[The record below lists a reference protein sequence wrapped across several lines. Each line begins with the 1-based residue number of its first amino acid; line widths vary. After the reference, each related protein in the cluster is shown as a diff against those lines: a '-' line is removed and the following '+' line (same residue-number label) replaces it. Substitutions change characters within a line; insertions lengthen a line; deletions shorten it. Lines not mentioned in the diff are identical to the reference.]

1 MKERV
6 IILTR
11 GIQASG
17 KSTFAE
23 HWVKEKPTERIR
35 INWDSLRNMFGE
47 YWVESREKLSVI
59 KDMTDA
65 FFKSP
70 MEKGWNIIMD
80 NMNLNPKGW
89 KEMQDRIDKYNET
102 HNEYHYTL
110 EFKDFFDVSVEEC
123 IRRDSLRPN
132 PIGESVIKSTYRR
145 YRNFI
150 ATQLNNKQYNSF
162 KKFDETKKNC
172 ILVDMDATLCFNL
185 QGRPFYGNGA
195 ADSMREDKPCKQLCQ
210 LVNTYI
216 ADKSVDVIILTGRE
230 DTEDIRKA
238 TEDWLKNNLIGNVD
252 KVLMRPLK
260 NFTKGPDCKYN
271 LYKEYIEPYY
281 NVLFVLE
288 DSSKVVKMWR
298 EHGIMCLQPNDG
310 TM

>member
-17 KSTFAE
+17 KSTFADK
-23 HWVKEKPTERIR
+23 WVKEKPTERIR

-47 YWVESREKLSVI
+47 YWVESREKLGVI
-59 KDMTDA
+59 RDMTDA
-65 FFKSP
+65 FFKAP
-70 MEKGWNIIMD
+70 MEKGWDIIMD

-89 KEMQDRIDKYNET
+89 KEMQNRIDKYNST
-102 HNEYHYTL
+102 HTEYHYSL
-110 EFKDFFDVSVEEC
+110 KFEDFFDVSVEEC
-123 IRRDSLRPN
+123 IRRDSLRPH
-132 PIGESVIKSTYRR
+132 PIGESVIKRTYRQ

-150 ATQLNNKQYNSF
+150 ATELNKRQYNSF
-162 KKFDETKKNC
+162 IPYDDKKEDC

-185 QGRPFYGNGA
+185 QGRPFYGEGA
-195 ADSMREDKPCKQLCQ
+195 ADTMAADVPCEQMCK
-210 LVNTYI
+210 LVNKYI
-216 ADKSVDVIILTGRE
+216 ADDKVEVFILTGRE
-230 DTEDIRKA
+230 DTPEIRKA
-238 TEDWLKNNLIGNVD
+238 TETWLKNNLIGNVD
-252 KVLMRPLK
+252 AVFMRPMK
-260 NFTKGPDCKYN
+260 DYSKGPDCKYN
-271 LYKEYIEPYY
+271 IYKTFIAPKY

-298 EHGIMCLQPNDG
+298 NNGIMCLQPNDG